1 MIRPAA
7 KAVQYEK
14 WTCISAVPWQTGRMG
29 SYGQYCPVAKGAE
42 IFAERWTP
50 LVIRNLFIE
59 CHSFSEILEG
69 VPHMSRTLL
78 AERLRSLERDG
89 IVERRPNPSGHG
101 SLYYLTAPGQELAKV
116 CIELGT
122 WAARWLNVT
131 PRDMDPY
138 VVLWAWMKFV
148 NLARLPQRKVS
159 VRFDLIDRPKE
170 KFWLLL
176 SRREAEICI
185 KFPGF
190 EEDLVVRTDCET
202 LTLVH
207 MGRLPIAEATRSGRW
222 QMDGPPALVRAFPT
236 WGGLSY
242 FASVRP
248 VNAEFA
254 RSSA

>member
-1 MIRPAA
+1 M
-7 KAVQYEK
+7 
-14 WTCISAVPWQTGRMG
+14 SG
-29 SYGQYCPVAKGAE
+29 YGQYCPVAKGAE

-50 LVIRNLFIE
+50 LVIRNLYIE

-78 AERLRSLERDG
+78 AGRLRSLERDG
-89 IVERRPNPSGHG
+89 IIERRPNPAGRG
-101 SLYYLTAPGQELAKV
+101 SHYYLTAAGQELAKV
-116 CIELGT
+116 CLDLGT
-122 WAARWLNVT
+122 WAARWLDVT

-138 VVLWAWMKFV
+138 VVLWAWKKFV
-148 NLARLPQRKVS
+148 NLARLPHRKIVI
-159 VRFDLIDRPKE
+159 RFELTDRPNE
-170 KFWLLL
+170 KFWLVL

-207 MGRLPIAEATRSGRW
+207 MGRLSLGEATRLGHW
-222 QMDGPPALVRAFPT
+222 QMDGLPSLVRAFPS

-242 FASVRP
+242 FSKVRQ
-248 VNAEFA
+248 VA
-254 RSSA
+254 R